1 MNLRDNKGVRWL
13 VYITCWL
20 MVFMPSAF
28 GFGDWQYWVMVLG
41 AVGIY
46 WIGILDGGNDKW
58 PT

>member
-41 AVGIY
+41 AAGIY
-46 WIGILDGGNDKW
+46 WIGLMDGGNDRW